1 LLKEAIKLIF
11 VFTDARKKEGGA
23 WITMVFFDSQERIIE
38 IYKKAVNPKVFK
50 MYELER
56 RAIDE
61 AIRKYPDAD
70 FYLTDHKGVELF
82 HKNPKI
88 LLIDGK
94 VNPAHYALK
103 FNLGKTR
110 IEKIFPFKKD
120 EDRKEKILYKKILL
134 AIESLKEI
142 I

>member
-1 LLKEAIKLIF
+1 LIF

-23 WITMVFFDSQERIIE
+23 WISIVFFDNQQRIIE
-38 IYKKAVNPKVFK
+38 VYKKAVSYKVVK
-50 MYELER
+50 MYQLEK

-61 AIRKYPDAD
+61 AIKKYSDAD
-70 FYLTDHKGVELF
+70 FYLTDHKGVEFF

-94 VNPAHYALK
+94 VNPAHYALKK